1 MAFVLIFSVS
11 NLFMFWAPFGTQ
23 FSSFFPNYIN
33 KNIPQKSQVLN
44 SPQEIVKKYEFMFIP
59 YVSNEF
65 FFPEHVESC
74 FQKFCTVTE
83 IYKHKKGD
91 KWIFQKNSSLP

>member
-1 MAFVLIFSVS
+1 MAFVLIFSVR

-65 FFPEHVESC
+65 FFSGTCWKLFPKILHSDGNL
-74 FQKFCTVTE
+74 QT
-83 IYKHKKGD
+83 
-91 KWIFQKNSSLP
+91 